1 MKSRDLVRNAIA
13 FRPVDRL
20 PLYFF
25 AFEETDIVE
34 LFLRPPGNWIPST
47 FPAYYLDYDFL
58 GKKRSGYEMREDEWG
73 TIWQFGETVGVV
85 PHLIECPIRNAEEL
99 ESYILPD
106 PVAPGRFE
114 GFKSKIREKPE
125 LYFTALQAGL
135 LFERLYQLRGFNETL
150 IDLYDNRGKVQKFL
164 DRLVEYQISIINRL
178 DAELPGSIQGF
189 KATDDW
195 GTQDAMV
202 IDPAIWREVFKPR
215 YRRIIDAVHKLG
227 MDFWLHSDGQ
237 ISEIVP
243 DLIEIGVDVLDL
255 PQPASIFG
263 SGKLGADYSRK
274 IAFCLYIDIQSTLVN
289 GTPEQIEKEAED
301 LVQFYSAS
309 NGSGI
314 ICVRLSRRR
323 IYWRF
328 RGQQSAGVEGVQ
340 ESFPPD
346 TWP

>member
-1 MKSRDLVRNAIA
+1 M
-13 FRPVDRL
+13 P
-20 PLYFF
+20 
-25 AFEETDIVE
+25 
-34 LFLRPPGNWIPST
+34 
-47 FPAYYLDYDFL
+47 
-58 GKKRSGYEMREDEWG
+58 
-73 TIWQFGETVGVV
+73 
-85 PHLIECPIRNAEEL
+85 
-99 ESYILPD
+99 
-106 PVAPGRFE
+106 
-114 GFKSKIREKPE
+114 
-125 LYFTALQAGL
+125 
-135 LFERLYQLRGFNETL
+135 
-150 IDLYDNRGKVQKFL
+150 
-164 DRLVEYQISIINRL
+164 
-178 DAELPGSIQGF
+178 ELPGSIQGF

-215 YRRIIDAVHKLG
+215 YRKIIDAVHKLG

-289 GTPEQIEKEAED
+289 GTSEQIEKEAED

-314 ICVRLSRRR
+314 IASD
-323 IYWRF
+323 YPD
-328 RGQQSAGVEGVQ
+328 G
-340 ESFPPD
+340 ESIGASVANRALALKAFKRAFHQIHGRDPIPPA
-346 TWP
+346 